1 MQVKSLLALLAV
13 GAMASLPL
21 QAKNDKHGGDLP
33 PGLQKKAQRGKPL
46 PPGWQKKLQVGQRI
60 DPQVFRQEAVVVSS
74 KDTRGLLTVKIDGK
88 LVQVAEKSLEIVNIL
103 NH

>member
-1 MQVKSLLALLAV
+1 MQIKNLLALLAV
-13 GAMASLPL
+13 GAMVSMPL
-21 QAKNDKHGGDLP
+21 QAKSDKHGGDLP
-33 PGLQKKAQRGKPL
+33 PGLQKKAQKGQPL

-60 DPQVFRQEAVVVSS
+60 DPQVFKQEAVVVSPR
-74 KDTRGLLTVKIDGK
+74 DTRGLLTVRIDGK